1 MNEMLILGQAPAAA
15 GGQSPLFMPV
25 MMFLMIGLVFFVSIR
40 QQRKRDRER
49 REMIESLKSGDRV
62 IFSGGIL
69 GSVVNVKEKTVI
81 VKVADSTK
89 LEVLRSAV
97 GHVVKDGA
105 ELPAGDQP
113 AT

>member
-1 MNEMLILGQAPAAA
+1 MNEMLMLGQGAAPA

-40 QQRKRDRER
+40 QQRKRDKER
-49 REMIESLKSGDRV
+49 RELLESLKSGDRV

-69 GSVVNVKEKTVI
+69 GSVVNVKDKTVV
-81 VKVADSTK
+81 VKVADNTK

-97 GHVVKDGA
+97 GHVVKEGSD
-105 ELPAGDQP
+105 LPAGDAP